1 MVTNFQISS
10 KILICN
16 WNDILYNQH
25 PHSAR
30 ETIWEIEMKPAL
42 LGSELVEK
50 HLCSV
55 IYNYES
61 FKPWYL
67 TGHTYNKM

>member
-1 MVTNFQISS
+1 MAYYTIN
-10 KILICN
+10 KHL
-16 WNDILYNQH
+16 L
-25 PHSAR
+25 SAR

-61 FKPWYL
+61 FKP
-67 TGHTYNKM
+67 